1 MFAVDHR
8 PITEEY
14 GMTDVMVEPRAAAA
28 DLIRTTALDEAAY
41 RAGDG
46 RNAPP
51 ANWDMFNRLTAALT
65 AWQED
70 GELRPKGLLL
80 IEWLAV
86 EMTGYSMTMLGDKKV
101 ESWLVEFGDEVCRK
115 QRHAHPAGPTAI
127 DILSIVLESEGRS
140 VRPDAAGDDRLQRI
154 GVPYAGYLRD
164 GRTLEDVRE
173 LVLTLGLWAGSRL
186 TSLMHADA
194 GRITG
199 YLDARDA
206 APRT

>member
-1 MFAVDHR
+1 
-8 PITEEY
+8 
-14 GMTDVMVEPRAAAA
+14 MTDVMVEPRAVAA

-41 RAGDG
+41 RAGGG

-65 AWQED
+65 MWQEE
-70 GELRPKGLLL
+70 GALRPKGLLL
-80 IEWLAV
+80 IEWLGV
-86 EMTGYSMTMLGDKKV
+86 EKAGYSMTMLGDGV
-101 ESWLVEFGDEVCRK
+101 ESWLREFGDEVCRE
-115 QRHAHPAGPTAI
+115 QRHAHPAGPTAV
-127 DILSIVLESEGRS
+127 DILSIVLEAEGRS
-140 VRPDAAGDDRLQRI
+140 VRPDTAGDDRLQRI

-186 TSLMHADA
+186 TSLMHNDA